1 MATGIGAT
9 PTCESPLT
17 EVSAEGL
24 KVKGDPASRSEFS
37 PPDIRKGQATGALV
51 EQA

>member
-1 MATGIGAT
+1 MATGIAAM

-24 KVKGDPASRSEFS
+24 KVKGVPASRSEIS
-37 PPDIRKGQATGALV
+37 PPDIRKGQAAGAMV
-51 EQA
+51 ERA